1 MAITAVPVY
10 ISSMGFLGFW
20 LVNMNFEV
28 TDDIVAFTFFLAG
41 ILYIIARVFT
51 LALALMSLRDLPPG
65 AFETIHWT
73 TFVPHV

>member
-1 MAITAVPVY
+1 
-10 ISSMGFLGFW
+10 MGFLGFW

-28 TDDIVAFTFFLAG
+28 TDDIVAFTFFFAG
-41 ILYIIARVFT
+41 ILYIIAWVFT